1 MTAREGRDGLNGG
14 GQLQKDQEWLMG
26 EISERVLGPRG
37 YSGGSGDRLGES
49 LVGGMV

>member
-1 MTAREGRDGLNGG
+1 MGG

>member
-1 MTAREGRDGLNGG
+1 MGGG
-14 GQLQKDQEWLMG
+14 GQLQKGQEWLMG